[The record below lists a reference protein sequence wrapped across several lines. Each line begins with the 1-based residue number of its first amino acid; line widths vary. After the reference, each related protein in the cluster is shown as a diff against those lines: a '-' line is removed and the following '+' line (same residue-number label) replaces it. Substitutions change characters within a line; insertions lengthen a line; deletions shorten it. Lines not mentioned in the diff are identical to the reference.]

1 MIGLKIQLLPCQV
14 HLTSTAECGLKDGYI
29 IFMVYGTRLYGEYQT
44 TGHLFQTPNNQQQ
57 QIIVEE
63 TVLEDAT
70 VPEQVAQEI
79 IIDGRTITHIS
90 AGPFDGYLQGP
101 LHVPF

>member
-1 MIGLKIQLLPCQV
+1 M
-14 HLTSTAECGLKDGYI
+14 
-29 IFMVYGTRLYGEYQT
+29 
-44 TGHLFQTPNNQQQ
+44 
-57 QIIVEE
+57 
-63 TVLEDAT
+63 LEDAA

-101 LHVPF
+101 LHMHFLQRGDSPRALRFIGKVLKVALCRGFEPRRGTTSQFSIFF

>member
-1 MIGLKIQLLPCQV
+1 MLHYQV
-14 HLTSTAECGLKDGYI
+14 NLTLIAEGGLKDGYV
-29 IFMVYGTRLYGEYQT
+29 IFLVHGTRLCEEYLKPGY
-44 TGHLFQTPNNQQQ
+44 GHLFQTPNNQQQ
-57 QIIVEE
+57 QTIVEE

-101 LHVPF
+101 LHMHF